1 MIGFILKWVAIGVF
15 IWVGLVVGNAFLA
28 GYVSAT
34 VNSGPVVEEARKLP
48 PHDWNNPDAFKE
60 YK

>member
-15 IWVGLVVGNAFLA
+15 IWVGLAIGNAFLA

-34 VNSGPVVEEARKLP
+34 VNTAPAVEEARKLP